1 MSALTHDY
9 VNGLE
14 YTWRLVEKR
23 VKEAL
28 KQLSLLLSDE
38 DKYKEELNSNL
49 QLPSV
54 PILRIHLRDLSRS
67 YKEMQTQVR
76 YEGEDLVNF
85 QKFTE
90 VRHWL
95 SRGCPWHL

>member
-23 VKEAL
+23 VKDGL
-28 KQLSLLLSDE
+28 KQMSLLLSDE
-38 DKYKEELNSNL
+38 DKYKAKVDSEP
-49 QLPSV
+49 QLPCV

-67 YKEMQTQVR
+67 YREMQTQIQ

-90 VRHWL
+90 VRRCFFPVGL
-95 SRGCPWHL
+95 